1 MKTADEMR
9 TVATRVQEEE
19 QARVRNR
26 SLDVLKNRI
35 APQIEMAANEGK
47 MYIKYVIHMDAEVDT
62 KIIADELRK
71 IGYEVEYLGLTIE
84 ICW

>member
-9 TVATRVQEEE
+9 TIATRVQEEE
-19 QARVRNR
+19 QARIRNR

-47 MYIKYVIHMDAEVDT
+47 MYIKYIVGADVDT

-71 IGYEVEYLGLTIE
+71 IGYGVEYLGHTIE

>member
-9 TVATRVQEEE
+9 SIATRVQEEE

-26 SLDVLKNRI
+26 SLGVLKDRI

-47 MYIKYVIHMDAEVDT
+47 MYIKYIVGSDVDT
-62 KIIADELRK
+62 EIVANELRK
-71 IGYEVEYLGLTIE
+71 IGYEVEYLGHTIE

>member
-9 TVATRVQEEE
+9 TIATRVREEE
-19 QARVRNR
+19 KARVRNR

-47 MYIKYVIHMDAEVDT
+47 MSIKYIVDADVDT
-62 KIIADELRK
+62 KIIADELAK
-71 IGYEVEYLGLTIE
+71 IGYAAGYLGNSID

>member
-9 TVATRVQEEE
+9 TIATRVQEEE
-19 QARVRNR
+19 RTRVRNR
-26 SLDVLKNRI
+26 SLDVLKDRI

-47 MYIKYVIHMDAEVDT
+47 MAIKYIVDADVDT
-62 KIIADELRK
+62 KIIADELTK
-71 IGYEVEYLGLTIE
+71 IGYEIEYLGHTIE

>member
-9 TVATRVQEEE
+9 TIATHVREEE

-26 SLDVLKNRI
+26 SLGVLNNRI

-47 MYIKYVIHMDAEVDT
+47 MYIKYIVDAGVDT
-62 KIIADELRK
+62 EIIADELRK
-71 IGYEVEYLGLTIE
+71 IGYRVEYLGHTIE
-84 ICW
+84 IYW

>member
-9 TVATRVQEEE
+9 TIATHVREEE
-19 QARVRNR
+19 KARVRNR

-47 MYIKYVIHMDAEVDT
+47 MYIKYIVGADVDT
-62 KIIADELRK
+62 KIIAD
-71 IGYEVEYLGLTIE
+71 TQ
-84 ICW
+84 

>member
-9 TVATRVQEEE
+9 TIATRVQEEE
-19 QARVRNR
+19 RARVRNR
-26 SLDVLKNRI
+26 SLDVLKDRI

-47 MYIKYVIHMDAEVDT
+47 MSIKYIVDADVDT
-62 KIIADELRK
+62 EIIADELTK
-71 IGYEVEYLGLTIE
+71 IGYEIEYLGHIIE

>member
-1 MKTADEMR
+1 MKTAEEMR
-9 TVATRVQEEE
+9 TIATRVREEE
-19 QARVRNR
+19 KARVRNR

-47 MYIKYVIHMDAEVDT
+47 VYIKYIVDADMDT
-62 KIIADELRK
+62 KIVADELAK
-71 IGYEVEYLGLTIE
+71 IGYGVEDLGYTIE